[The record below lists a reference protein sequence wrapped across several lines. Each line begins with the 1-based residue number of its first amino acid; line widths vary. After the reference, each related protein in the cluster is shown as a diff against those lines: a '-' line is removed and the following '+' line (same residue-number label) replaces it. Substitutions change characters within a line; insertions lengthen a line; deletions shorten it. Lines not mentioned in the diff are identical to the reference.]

1 MASHKSHLWNHPAV
15 MVKSMVSGVSFPKQ
29 SIDPLIIAKLHTSR
43 GPLWS
48 RAGVPP
54 NDPYLHRRKVIT
66 WDHTSKNWT
75 DLNSSWFILIQSIS
89 WPLFKS
95 HETKQNLFQ
104 ATVSTNPAAWPRNLY
119 EFQSILGSTRRPQRQ
134 HAFLIQQCFMSSR
147 LLCRCSRM
155 RDQHWSAQPRF
166 IILGMVY
173 YFWGWWFTVDDDFGE
188 GLLLGL
194 PFTKA
199 VFIIKK
205 MCSSQNGREWK
216 GSRRYRLCC
225 RASHARCQWSAIRTF
240 GDCPYRIL
248 SPRKVM
254 IKFHPDHQNP
264 SYSSHPII
272 LFQASPVWHSHL
284 MSIIQISPDLLPSAY
299 KSPKRWMASFK
310 ITFVAWG
317 CFAWPLATRSAQK
330 ACSSSPTPGCTGIMT
345 VSGHQKF
352 IFQQPFSTPFQAFSL
367 SSK

>member
-1 MASHKSHLWNHPAV
+1 MKPNRTYFRPLSARTRQHDPGTSMSFKASLGAPAV
-15 MVKSMVSGVSFPKQ
+15 HSDSTPFWYSSASCPHGSCADAAGCEI
-29 SIDPLIIAKLHTSR
+29 SIDQL
-43 GPLWS
+43 
-48 RAGVPP
+48 
-54 NDPYLHRRKVIT
+54 
-66 WDHTSKNWT
+66 
-75 DLNSSWFILIQSIS
+75 
-89 WPLFKS
+89 
-95 HETKQNLFQ
+95 
-104 ATVSTNPAAWPRNLY
+104 
-119 EFQSILGSTRRPQRQ
+119 
-134 HAFLIQQCFMSSR
+134 
-147 LLCRCSRM
+147 
-155 RDQHWSAQPRF
+155 
-166 IILGMVY
+166 ILGMVY